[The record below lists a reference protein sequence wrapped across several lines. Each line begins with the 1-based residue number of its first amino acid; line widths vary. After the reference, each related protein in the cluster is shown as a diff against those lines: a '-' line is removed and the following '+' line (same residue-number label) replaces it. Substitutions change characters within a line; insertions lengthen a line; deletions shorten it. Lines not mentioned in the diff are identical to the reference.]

1 MNLKNI
7 VTKGCLA
14 IALFCI
20 NTAHAQFKIAGTVLG
35 PNQKPIPYAAI
46 AIKNTFI
53 STMANGDGQF
63 EIKNLKSG
71 KYTLITHGVGYKQ
84 RVDTINLFTVDV
96 EIAVVLKNEDINL
109 DEIVVNSTR
118 ADKQSGMAYTVLNKE
133 DIEKSNLGQD
143 VPMILN
149 TAPSVVVNTDAGN
162 GVGYTGLRIRGT
174 DGTRINVT
182 INGIPVNDAESQGTF
197 FVNTPDLLSSVN
209 SIQVQRGVGASSNGA
224 GAFGGSINMQTNT
237 LNEKPY
243 AQLINSGG
251 SYNTYRNTIAAGSGL
266 ISNHFAFDAR
276 LSRIGSDG
284 YIDRAKSTLNSYYLS
299 GGYYSNK
306 TVVKAIMFSG
316 NEKTYQAWYYV
327 PEDSIKRGNRTYNP
341 AGEYLDANGKVR
353 YYNNETD
360 NYKQDNYQIHLIQT
374 INDKLN
380 FTLAGHYTE
389 GKGYYEQYRSND
401 ALANYGIADVVIDS
415 ITTITNS
422 DLIRRRWLDNDF
434 IGAVGNFNYTPSSKV
449 KFTLGGGT
457 NQYFGRHMGE
467 VIWARYSSNSDIG
480 KRYYYNRAFKNDNN
494 VYLKSNINFMKNASA
509 FIDLQYRNVFYSF
522 LGFDSTL
529 ASAQQSVK
537 YDFFNP
543 KVGLNYNISEK
554 IRVYASY
561 AIANKEPN
569 RDDFTQSS
577 IASRPKHESLNDLEI
592 GGSFSNKD
600 IFFEATI
607 YNMDYTNQL
616 VLNGA
621 VNDVGAYN
629 RVNVKKS
636 YRRGIELQAAVNI
649 TKYFTLSGN
658 VTLSKN
664 KIKDYV
670 EFLDSASADYSV
682 YKQMEIKYSET
693 DISFSPNITSCGIIT
708 FKAGDLLNISLINKY
723 VGRQYLDNTS
733 NVNRSINPYSVFDVK
748 LTSTIKTKWIKE
760 IMFMVSANNILSTKY
775 ETNGYTFSYYTDTT
789 LNTFNYL
796 SPAAPFNV
804 LGGVSLKF

>member
-7 VTKGCLA
+7 ITKSWLA

-20 NTAHAQFKIAGTVLG
+20 TTAQAQFKITGVISG
-35 PNQKPIPYAAI
+35 PNEKPIPYASVG
-46 AIKNTFI
+46 IKNTFI
-53 STMANGDGQF
+53 SAMANSEGKF
-63 EIKNLKSG
+63 EIKNLKAG
-71 KYTLITHGVGYKQ
+71 KYTMITHCVGYRQ
-84 RVDTINLFTVDV
+84 RIDSIDV
-96 EIAVVLKNEDINL
+96 SGDLAIEVVLKKEDINL
-109 DEIVVNSTR
+109 DEITVNSTR
-118 ADKQSGMAYTVLNKE
+118 ADKQSGMAYTELNKE
-133 DIEKSNLGQD
+133 DIEKQNLGQD
-143 VPMILN
+143 LPMILN

-162 GVGYTGLRIRGT
+162 GVGYTGMRIRGT

-182 INGIPVNDAESQGTF
+182 INGIPVNDAESQGTY
-197 FVNTPDLLSSVN
+197 FVDMPDLLSSVN
-209 SIQVQRGVGASSNGA
+209 SIQIQRGVGASSNGA
-224 GAFGGSINMQTNT
+224 GAFGASINMQTNT

-251 SYNTYRNTIAAGSGL
+251 SYNTFRNTIAAGSGL
-266 ISNHFAFDAR
+266 ISEHWAFDAR

-284 YIDRAKSTLNSYYLS
+284 YIDRAKSKLNSYYVS

-327 PEDSIKRGNRTYNP
+327 PEDSLRKGNRTYNP
-341 AGEYLDANGKVR
+341 SGEYYDADGKVH
-353 YYNNETD
+353 YYDNETD

-401 ALANYGIADVVIDS
+401 ALANYKIPDVVVDS

-434 IGAVGNFNYTPSSKV
+434 IGAVGNFNYTPSNKV

-467 VIWARYSSNSDIG
+467 VIWARYASNSDIG

-494 VYLKSNINFMKNASA
+494 VYLKTNINFMKNASA

-529 ASAQQSVK
+529 TSAQQSVK

-577 IASRPKHESLNDLEI
+577 IVSRPKHESLNDLEV
-592 GGSFSNKD
+592 GGSFSSKD
-600 IFFEATI
+600 VFFEATI

-616 VLNGA
+616 VLNGE

-636 YRRGIELQAAVNI
+636 YRRGIELQAAVNV

-733 NVNRSINPYSVFDVK
+733 NVNRSINPYSVMDIK

-760 IMFMVSANNILSTKY
+760 IMFMVSANNILSKKY

-789 LNTFNYL
+789 LSTFNYL
-796 SPAAPFNV
+796 APAAPFNV

>member
-1 MNLKNI
+1 MNFKKMI
-7 VTKGCLA
+7 TKSCLA
-14 IALFCI
+14 LALFCMT
-20 NTAHAQFKIAGTVLG
+20 TAKAQFKIAGVVSG
-35 PNQKPIPYAAI
+35 PNEKPIPYAAVG
-46 AIKNTFI
+46 IKTTFI
-53 STMANGDGQF
+53 SAMANSEGKF
-63 EIKNLKSG
+63 EIKNLKAG
-71 KYTLITHGVGYKQ
+71 KYVLVTHCVGYKK
-84 RVDTINLFTVDV
+84 RIDSVDV
-96 EIAVVLKNEDINL
+96 SSDVNINIVLKEEDVDL
-109 DEIVVNSTR
+109 DEILVSSTR
-118 ADKQSGMAYTVLNKE
+118 ANKQTGMAYTELNKDE
-133 DIEKSNLGQD
+133 IEKQNLGQD

-149 TAPSVVVNTDAGN
+149 TAPSVIVNTDAGN

-174 DGTRINVT
+174 DGSRINVT
-182 INGIPVNDAESQGTF
+182 INGIPVNDAESQGTY
-197 FVNTPDLLSSVN
+197 FVDMPDLLSSVN

-224 GAFGGSINMQTNT
+224 GAFGASINMQTNT

-251 SYNTYRNTIAAGSGL
+251 SYKTFRNTIAAGSGL
-266 ISNHFAFDAR
+266 ISNHWAFDAR

-284 YIDRAKSTLNSYYLS
+284 YIDRAKSRLNSYYVS

-327 PEDSIKRGNRTYNP
+327 PEDSLKRGNRTYNP
-341 AGEYLDANGKVR
+341 SGEYYDADGKVH
-353 YYNNETD
+353 YYDNETD
-360 NYKQDNYQIHLIQT
+360 NYKQDNYQLHLIQT
-374 INDKLN
+374 INNKLN

-401 ALANYGIADVVIDS
+401 ALANYGIPDVVVDS

-434 IGAVGNFNYTPSSKV
+434 IGAVGNFNFTPNTTL

-467 VIWARYSSNSDIG
+467 VIWARYASNSDIG

-494 VYLKSNINFMKNASA
+494 VYLKTNINFMKNASA

-529 ASAQQSVK
+529 TAAQQGVT

-577 IASRPKHESLNDLEI
+577 IVSRPKHETLNDLEV
-592 GGSFSNKD
+592 GGSFANKN
-600 IFFEATI
+600 IFFEANL

-616 VLNGA
+616 VLNGE

-670 EFLDSASADYSV
+670 EFLDSASADWSV

-748 LTSTIKTKWIKE
+748 LTSTIRTKWIKE
-760 IMFMVSANNILSTKY
+760 IMFMVSANNIFSTKY

-789 LNTFNYL
+789 LSTFNYL
-796 SPAAPFNV
+796 APAAPFNV
-804 LGGVSLKF
+804 MGGVSLKF

>member
-1 MNLKNI
+1 MNLKKRIAN
-7 VTKGCLA
+7 GCIA
-14 IALFCI
+14 IAFLCVGAI
-20 NTAHAQFKIAGTVLG
+20 QAQHKIIGVVAG
-35 PNQKPIPYAAI
+35 PNEKPIPYAAVG
-46 AIKNTFI
+46 IKNTFI
-53 STMANGDGQF
+53 STMANGEGKF
-63 EIKNLKSG
+63 EIKNLKPG
-71 KYTLITHGVGYKQ
+71 KYTLVTHCVGYKQ
-84 RVDTINLFTVDV
+84 HVDSLDV
-96 EIAVVLKNEDINL
+96 SGDVVIEVVLKKEDVNL

-118 ADKQSGMAYTVLNKE
+118 ANKQSGMAYTELKKD
-133 DIEKSNLGQD
+133 DIEKQNLGQD
-143 VPMILN
+143 IPMILN

-182 INGIPVNDAESQGTF
+182 INGIPVNDAESQGTY
-197 FVNTPDLLSSVN
+197 FVDMPDLLSSVN
-209 SIQVQRGVGASSNGA
+209 SIQIQRGVGASGNGA
-224 GAFGGSINMQTNT
+224 GAFGASINMQTNT

-251 SYNTYRNTIAAGSGL
+251 SYNTYRNTLAAGSGL
-266 ISNHFAFDAR
+266 ISNHWAFDAR

-284 YIDRAKSTLNSYYLS
+284 YIDRAKSILNSYYVS

-341 AGEYLDANGKVR
+341 SGEYYDANGKVH
-353 YYNNETD
+353 YYDNETD
-360 NYKQDNYQIHLIQT
+360 NYKQDNYQLHLVQT

-389 GKGYYEQYRSND
+389 GKGYYEQYRSGD
-401 ALANYGIADVVIDS
+401 ALADYGIADVVVDS
-415 ITTITNS
+415 ITTITNT

-434 IGAVGNFNYTPSSKV
+434 IGAVGNFNFTPNSKV

-467 VIWARYSSNSDIG
+467 VIWARYASNSDIG

-494 VYLKSNINFMKNASA
+494 VYLKTNINFVKNTSA

-522 LGFDSTL
+522 QGFDSSLTK
-529 ASAQQSVK
+529 AQQGVT

-543 KVGLNYNISEK
+543 KVGLNYNLSEK
-554 IRVYASY
+554 VRIYASY
-561 AIANKEPN
+561 AVANKEPN

-577 IASRPKHESLNDLEI
+577 IKSRPKHETLNDLEI
-592 GGSFSNKD
+592 GGSFSGKD
-600 IFFEATI
+600 IFVEANV

-636 YRRGIELQAAVNI
+636 YRRGLELQAAVNL

-664 KIKDYV
+664 KIKNYV
-670 EFLDSASADYSV
+670 EFLDSASADWSV

-693 DISFSPNITSCGIIT
+693 DISFSPNVTSCGIIT

-733 NVNRSINPYSVFDVK
+733 NVKRSINPYSVFDVK
-748 LTSTIKTKWIKE
+748 LTSTIQTKWIKE
-760 IMFMVSANNILSTKY
+760 IMFMVSCNNIFSTKY

-789 LNTFNYL
+789 LSTFNYMA
-796 SPAAPFNV
+796 PAAPFNV

>member
-1 MNLKNI
+1 MNLKNTI
-7 VTKGCLA
+7 TKSCLA

-20 NTAHAQFKIAGTVLG
+20 HTANAQFKISGKVSG
-35 PNQKPIPYAAI
+35 PNQKPIAYAVLGL
-46 AIKNTFI
+46 KNTFI
-53 STMANGDGQF
+53 STLSKSDGTY
-63 EIKNLKSG
+63 EIKNLKAG
-71 KYTLITHGVGYKQ
+71 KYTLITHCIGYKT
-84 RVDTINLFTVDV
+84 RIDSVELTADATID
-96 EIAVVLKNEDINL
+96 IALANEDVNL
-109 DEIVVNSTR
+109 DEIPVSSTR
-118 ADKQSGMAYTVLNKE
+118 ATKQTGMAYTELNKE
-133 DIEKSNLGQD
+133 EIEKQNLGQD
-143 VPMILN
+143 IPMILN
-149 TAPSVVVNTDAGN
+149 SAPSVVVNTDAGN

-182 INGIPVNDAESQGTF
+182 INGIPVNDAESQGTY
-197 FVNTPDLLSSVN
+197 FVDMPDLLSSVN

-224 GAFGGSINMQTNT
+224 GAFGASINMQTNT

-251 SYNTYRNTIAAGSGL
+251 SYNTFRNTIAAGSGL
-266 ISNHFAFDAR
+266 ISNHWAFDAR

-284 YIDRAKSTLNSYYLS
+284 YIDRAKSRLNSYYIS

-341 AGEYLDANGKVR
+341 SGEYIDADGKTK
-353 YYNNETD
+353 YYDNETD

-374 INDKLN
+374 ISDKLN

-401 ALANYGIADVVIDS
+401 ALANYGIADLVVDS

-434 IGAVGNFNYTPSSKV
+434 IGAVGNFNYTPNNKI
-449 KFTLGGGT
+449 KITLGGGT

-467 VIWARYSSNSDIG
+467 VIWARYASNSDIG

-494 VYLKSNINFMKNASA
+494 IYLKTNINFLKNAYA
-509 FIDLQYRNVFYSF
+509 FVDLQYRNVFYSF
-522 LGFDSTL
+522 YGYVDSTL
-529 ASAQQSVK
+529 VKAQQSVT
-537 YDFFNP
+537 YSFLNP
-543 KVGLNYNISEK
+543 KVGLNYNISDK

-561 AIANKEPN
+561 AVANKEPN
-569 RDDFTQSS
+569 REDFVQSS
-577 IASRPKHESLNDLEI
+577 VKSRPLHETLNDLEV
-592 GGSFSNKD
+592 GGSYSNKN
-600 IFFEATI
+600 IFFEANI
-607 YNMDYTNQL
+607 YNMDYKNQL
-616 VLNGA
+616 VLKGV
-621 VNDVGAYN
+621 VNDVGEYS
-629 RVNVKKS
+629 RINVKKS

-658 VTLSKN
+658 ITLSQN
-664 KIKDYV
+664 KIKNYV
-670 EFLDSASADYSV
+670 EFLDSASADWSV
-682 YKQMEIKYSET
+682 YKQIEIKYAES

-708 FKAGDLLNISLINKY
+708 FRAGDLLNISIINKY

-733 NVNRSINPYSVFDVK
+733 NVNRSINPYSVMDIK
-748 LTSTIKTKWIKE
+748 LTSVIKTKWIKE
-760 IMFMVSANNILSTKY
+760 IMFMVSANNIFSTKY
-775 ETNGYTFSYYTDTT
+775 ETNGYTFSYYTDTK

-796 SPAAPFNV
+796 APAAPLNFM
-804 LGGVSLKF
+804 GGVGLKF